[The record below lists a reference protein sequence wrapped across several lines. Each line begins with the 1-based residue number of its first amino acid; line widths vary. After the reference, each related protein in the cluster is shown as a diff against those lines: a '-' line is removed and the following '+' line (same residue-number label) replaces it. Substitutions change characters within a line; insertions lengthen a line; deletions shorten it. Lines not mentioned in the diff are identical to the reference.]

1 MCLSFPRIVMG
12 NNQHIPPMA
21 PHLNRWWGHYG
32 MFKKNPLLFLLQNA
46 RTLGPVFRFK
56 IFHKEYVV
64 VHHPDAVRH
73 VLVNQAKN
81 YSRVKSYSFLQELLG
96 QGLLTTEGEGWR
108 KQRRLTQ
115 PIFSRDQLT
124 QLIHQMD
131 ESILFFFEHEWH
143 SEKKVDLEKTM
154 NVLTLQLLTQSILY
168 SPNQEHF
175 GQVQFDLHDA
185 LVYMTSKRFNALN
198 FLSFLPSMK
207 KHKGRKAIE
216 RLQSLIRDII
226 ANRRLS
232 ASSQHHDLLEMLM
245 STRDEE
251 TGEQLSDEALQDEVM
266 TMFVAGHDTTAAAL
280 IWILYALECH
290 TKIKQRMMEELDAG
304 YQGQAITGELLQQM
318 PYMKM
323 VVLEAMRLFPP
334 VWAFG
339 RKSREADELMG
350 FNIAQGQSVNVPIY
364 CVHRHPDFWERPDEF
379 YPEHFLPEAVKSRDK
394 FAYMPFSLG
403 QHRCIGEHFA
413 LMEIQMVLMRIF
425 HHYDIQLK
433 TAEPMEFLPLV
444 TLKPLTSMEL
454 HVIPKQR

>member
-1 MCLSFPRIVMG
+1 
-12 NNQHIPPMA
+12 
-21 PHLNRWWGHYG
+21 
-32 MFKKNPLLFLLQNA
+32 
-46 RTLGPVFRFK
+46 
-56 IFHKEYVV
+56 
-64 VHHPDAVRH
+64 
-73 VLVNQAKN
+73 
-81 YSRVKSYSFLQELLG
+81 
-96 QGLLTTEGEGWR
+96 
-108 KQRRLTQ
+108 
-115 PIFSRDQLT
+115 
-124 QLIHQMD
+124 
-131 ESILFFFEHEWH
+131 
-143 SEKKVDLEKTM
+143 
-154 NVLTLQLLTQSILY
+154 
-168 SPNQEHF
+168 
-175 GQVQFDLHDA
+175 
-185 LVYMTSKRFNALN
+185 
-198 FLSFLPSMK
+198 MK
-207 KHKGRKAIE
+207 KHRGRKAIE

-226 ANRRLS
+226 ANRRLA

-280 IWILYALECH
+280 IWILYALACH
-290 TKIKQRMMEELDAG
+290 PKIKQRMMEELDAG

-323 VVLEAMRLFPP
+323 VILEAMRLFPP

-339 RKSREADELMG
+339 RKAKESDVMLG
-350 FNIAQGQSVNVPIY
+350 FDMQQGQSINVPIY

-379 YPEHFLPEAVKSRDK
+379 YPEHFLPEAVKARDK

-433 TAEPMEFLPLV
+433 TTEPMEFLPLV

-454 HVIPKQR
+454 HVIPKKR